1 MNSAKTVLIVEDDE
15 SIRDV
20 IAIALQ
26 SEGFGVR
33 IASNGLQGLEEVE
46 RQRPDVILLDML
58 MPVMNGWEFHNR
70 YSVMPPPHAPIIVLT
85 AAPDAASRAAE
96 VNADGYIAKP
106 FDLKNLLDLVRQY
119 ANLPPGSGPGAT
131 P

>member
-1 MNSAKTVLIVEDDE
+1 MKSAKTVLIVEDDE

-20 IAIALQ
+20 IGIALQ
-26 SEGFGVR
+26 SEGFSVR
-33 IASNGLQGLEEVE
+33 VASNGLQGLEEVE

-70 YSVMPPPHAPIIVLT
+70 YSMTPGPYAPIIVLT

-96 VNADGYIAKP
+96 VNADDFIAKP
-106 FDLKNLLDLVRQY
+106 FDLKNLIDLVRRY
-119 ANLPPGSGPGAT
+119 ANLPPDSPT

>member
-1 MNSAKTVLIVEDDE
+1 MQGAKIVLIVEDDQ

-20 IAIALQ
+20 IAIALT

-33 IASNGLQGLEEVE
+33 VASNGLQGLEEIE

-58 MPVMNGWEFHNR
+58 MPVMNGWEFKNR
-70 YSVMPPPHAPIIVLT
+70 YLLMSGPYAPIIVLT

-96 VNADGYIAKP
+96 VNAEDYIAKP
-106 FDLKNLLDLVRQY
+106 FDLKNLINLVRRY
-119 ANLPPGSGPGAT
+119 ANLPPGDGVDST